1 MLKFIKNKVLK
12 SQLHPSPYPYM
23 FIRNFIK
30 KKDLKKINS
39 ILPSYKNLY
48 GNDIM
53 YQSKS
58 KTKKTILPSSKFYK
72 KLNKDKKF
80 VKFNVALKK
89 IMPDVLK
96 KFDKH
101 IKLHVNKEYIN
112 SKLIYHS
119 SYSVMTN
126 GYIKSP
132 HTDRRDHL
140 ITIIFYADSDCKK
153 GGDILIN
160 KIINHKKNY
169 DIFPD
174 KKNILIKKRY
184 KIPGNSCLIIL
195 NVPWAYHSVSKYFG
209 NKDRKYFYCVYDFP
223 IKKSGSAIENRK
235 KGFNKNN
242 FWKKRVELLSN
253 ERKNNFLSE

>member
-1 MLKFIKNKVLK
+1 MLEFIKKKILDSKIHTNPYPYIFIKN
-12 SQLHPSPYPYM
+12 
-23 FIRNFIK
+23 FIDR
-30 KKDLKKINS
+30 KDLKKING
-39 ILPSYKNLY
+39 ILPSYKSLCGKNV
-48 GNDIM
+48 M

-72 KLNKDKKF
+72 KLNKNRIF
-80 VKFNVALKK
+80 IKFNIALKK
-89 IMPDVLK
+89 IMPIFLK
-96 KFDKH
+96 KFNKY

-140 ITIIFYADSDCKK
+140 ITIIFYADSDFKN

-160 KIINHKKNY
+160 KIKNHKKNY

-174 KKNILIKKRY
+174 KKNILVKKRY
-184 KIPGNSCLIIL
+184 KICANSCLIIL
-195 NVPWAYHSVSKYFG
+195 NVPWAYHSVSRYFG

-223 IKKSGSAIENRK
+223 IKKKGTVIENRK
-235 KGFNKNN
+235 GGFNENN
-242 FWKKRVELLSN
+242 FWKKKVELFSS
-253 ERKNNFLSE
+253 ERKSNFLSE